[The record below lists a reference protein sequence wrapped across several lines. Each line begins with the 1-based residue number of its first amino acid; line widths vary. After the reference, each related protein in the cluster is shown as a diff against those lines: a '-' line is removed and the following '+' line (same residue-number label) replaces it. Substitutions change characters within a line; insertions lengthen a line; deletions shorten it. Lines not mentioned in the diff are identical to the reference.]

1 MEEQLDLS
9 NVKAGQTVL
18 LKNGDYA
25 VITCNLKEF
34 PYICEKDHVIH
45 GYRFNKESNRWS
57 MTHWTEDGKNLQH
70 DAFEIKYTVED
81 ELLWSVVNINILE
94 KAFKEKLPV
103 QWDSHKF
110 KCYVVGK
117 TVDNEYIFNIVG
129 TLKIVNKSTL
139 KNLEIV
145 SK

>member
-1 MEEQLDLS
+1 MEEQFDLS
-9 NVKAGQTVL
+9 NIKVGQTVL

-25 VITCNLKEF
+25 VVTCNLKEF
-34 PYICEKDHVIH
+34 PYICEKDYIIH
-45 GYRFNKESNRWS
+45 GYRFNKESNK
-57 MTHWTEDGKNLQH
+57 WTMIYWTKYGKNIQH
-70 DAFEIKYTVED
+70 DAFEIKCIVEE
-81 ELLWSVVNINILE
+81 ELLWSVVNTNILE

-103 QWDSHKF
+103 QCDSHKF

-129 TLKIVNKSTL
+129 TLKIVNKGTL

>member
-1 MEEQLDLS
+1 MEEQFDLS
-9 NVKAGQTVL
+9 NIKVGQTVL

-25 VITCNLKEF
+25 IITCNLKEF
-34 PYICEKDHVIH
+34 PYIYEKDHVIH

-70 DAFEIKYTVED
+70 DALEIKCTVED
-81 ELLWSVVNINILE
+81 KLLWSVVNTNILE

-103 QWDSHKF
+103 QWYNRQYNCF
-110 KCYVVGK
+110 VVGK
-117 TVDNEYIFNIVG
+117 TADNEYIFKVFNE
-129 TLKIVNKSTL
+129 LKILDKGTL
-139 KNLEIV
+139 KNLKIM

>member
-9 NVKAGQTVL
+9 DIKAGQTVL

-70 DAFEIKYTVED
+70 DALEIKCTVKD
-81 ELLWSVVNINILE
+81 ELLWSVVNTNILE

-103 QWDSHKF
+103 QWYNRQYNCF
-110 KCYVVGK
+110 VVGK
-117 TVDNEYIFNIVG
+117 TADNEYIFKVFNE
-129 TLKIVNKSTL
+129 LKILDKGTL
-139 KNLEIV
+139 KNLKIM

>member
-9 NVKAGQTVL
+9 DIKVGQTVL

-34 PYICEKDHVIH
+34 PYICEKDNIIH

-70 DAFEIKYTVED
+70 DALEIKCTVED
-81 ELLWSVVNINILE
+81 ELLWSVVNTNILE

-103 QWDSHKF
+103 QWYNRQYNCF
-110 KCYVVGK
+110 VVGK
-117 TVDNEYIFNIVG
+117 TADNEYIFKVFNE
-129 TLKIVNKSTL
+129 LKILDKGTL
-139 KNLEIV
+139 KNLKIM

>member
-1 MEEQLDLS
+1 MKEQLDLS
-9 NVKAGQTVL
+9 DIKAGQTVL

-34 PYICEKDHVIH
+34 PYICEKDNIIH

-70 DAFEIKYTVED
+70 DALEIKCTVKD
-81 ELLWSVVNINILE
+81 ELLWSVVNTNILE

-103 QWDSHKF
+103 QWYNRQYNCF
-110 KCYVVGK
+110 VVGK
-117 TVDNEYIFNIVG
+117 TADNEYIFKVFNE
-129 TLKIVNKSTL
+129 LKILDKGTL
-139 KNLEIV
+139 KNLKIM

>member
-70 DAFEIKYTVED
+70 DALEIKCTVKD
-81 ELLWSVVNINILE
+81 ELLWSVVNTNILE

-103 QWDSHKF
+103 QWYNRQYNCF
-110 KCYVVGK
+110 VVGK
-117 TVDNEYIFNIVG
+117 PADNEYIFKVLMN
-129 TLKIVNKSTL
+129 LKF
-139 KNLEIV
+139 
-145 SK
+145 

>member
-9 NVKAGQTVL
+9 DIKAGQTVL

-34 PYICEKDHVIH
+34 PYICEKDNIIH

-70 DAFEIKYTVED
+70 DALEIKCTVKD
-81 ELLWSVVNINILE
+81 ELLWSVVNTNILE

-103 QWDSHKF
+103 QWYNRQYNCF
-110 KCYVVGK
+110 VVGK
-117 TVDNEYIFNIVG
+117 TTDNEYIFKVFNE
-129 TLKIVNKSTL
+129 LKILDKGTL
-139 KNLEIV
+139 KNLKIM

>member
-1 MEEQLDLS
+1 MEEQFDLS
-9 NVKAGQTVL
+9 NIKVGQTVL

-25 VITCNLKEF
+25 VVTCNLKEF
-34 PYICEKDHVIH
+34 PYIYEKDNIIH

-70 DAFEIKYTVED
+70 DALEIKCTVED
-81 ELLWSVVNINILE
+81 ELLWSVVNTNILE

-117 TVDNEYIFNIVG
+117 TADSEYIFNIVG
-129 TLKIVNKSTL
+129 TLKIVNKGTL

-145 SK
+145 S

>member
-70 DAFEIKYTVED
+70 DALEIKCTVKD
-81 ELLWSVVNINILE
+81 ELLWSVVNTNILE

-103 QWDSHKF
+103 QWYNRQYNCF
-110 KCYVVGK
+110 VVGK
-117 TVDNEYIFNIVG
+117 TADNEYIFKVFNE
-129 TLKIVNKSTL
+129 LKILDKGTL
-139 KNLEIV
+139 KNLKIM

>member
-1 MEEQLDLS
+1 MKEQLDLS
-9 NVKAGQTVL
+9 NIKVGQTVL

-25 VITCNLKEF
+25 IVTCNLKNF

-57 MTHWTEDGKNLQH
+57 MIYWTEDGKNLQH
-70 DAFEIKYTVED
+70 DAFEIKDIVE
-81 ELLWSVVNINILE
+81 EKFLWSAVNTNILE

-110 KCYVVGK
+110 KCHVVGK
-117 TVDNEYIFNIVG
+117 TADSEYIFNIVG
-129 TLKIVNKSTL
+129 TLKIVNKGTL

-145 SK
+145 SN

>member
-1 MEEQLDLS
+1 MKEQLDLS
-9 NVKAGQTVL
+9 NIKVGQTVL

-25 VITCNLKEF
+25 VVTCNLKEF

-57 MTHWTEDGKNLQH
+57 MAHWTEDGKNLQH
-70 DAFEIKYTVED
+70 DVLEIKCIVE
-81 ELLWSVVNINILE
+81 EKFLWSVVNTNILE

-103 QWDSHKF
+103 RWGNNNF
-110 KCYVVGK
+110 KYYVVGK
-117 TVDNEYIFNIVG
+117 TADNEYIFKLFND
-129 TLKIVNKSTL
+129 LKIFDKGTL

>member
-9 NVKAGQTVL
+9 DIKAGQTVL

-34 PYICEKDHVIH
+34 PYICEKDNIIH

-70 DAFEIKYTVED
+70 DALEIKCIVKD
-81 ELLWSVVNINILE
+81 ELLWSVVNTNILE

-103 QWDSHKF
+103 QWYNSP
-110 KCYVVGK
+110 
-117 TVDNEYIFNIVG
+117 I
-129 TLKIVNKSTL
+129 
-139 KNLEIV
+139 
-145 SK
+145 

>member
-9 NVKAGQTVL
+9 DIKAGQTVL

-34 PYICEKDHVIH
+34 PYICEKDNIIH

-70 DAFEIKYTVED
+70 DALEIKCTVKD
-81 ELLWSVVNINILE
+81 ELLWSVVNTNILE

-103 QWDSHKF
+103 QWYNRQYNCF
-110 KCYVVGK
+110 VVGK
-117 TVDNEYIFNIVG
+117 TADNEYIFKVFNE
-129 TLKIVNKSTL
+129 LKILDKGTL
-139 KNLEIV
+139 KNLKIM